1 MSRARCVVDPGMG
14 QGAVVDERL
23 HTSMTGMDYGSTYH
37 LISCVKCQTALGRMY
52 RTTTPEL
59 DLWRGQY
66 TFSSDLLAFYEISAP
81 LQPPAAAPT
90 GAVVPSVAPEAAVAA
105 PGKGRNLEGTAG
117 VLADVEIAK
126 VQKFCLYLYDR
137 IKSLEEALELHRTGS
152 QEGSIRTTTNSTVER
167 PPGKRGRPRK
177 RPPSPQ
183 AAGPW
188 APLKDPA
195 APNPEKSR
203 PKGTVGSTQPQ
214 RTEATASSPA
224 VPSPAVNF
232 TTPTLASAPATP
244 LAVAGGASTTIIAQ
258 NGNEQPIKRGRGRPR
273 KHFPPLQVLPPTTT
287 TESAAAAPAAQ
298 DAAPPAP
305 AHVPPPPVVEQSPF
319 CPAPV

>member
-1 MSRARCVVDPGMG
+1 M
-14 QGAVVDERL
+14 DERL

-81 LQPPAAAPT
+81 IPSPTAPPT
-90 GAVVPSVAPEAAVAA
+90 SAVVPSAA
-105 PGKGRNLEGTAG
+105 PGKGERLGGVTS

-126 VQKFCLYLYDR
+126 VQKFCLYLHDR
-137 IKSLEEALELHRTGS
+137 IKSLEEALELRRSGG
-152 QEGSIRTTTNSTVER
+152 QESPIRATTNSTVDR
-167 PPGKRGRPRK
+167 PPGKRGRSQK

-188 APLKDPA
+188 APPKDPA
-195 APNPEKSR
+195 APNPDPSR
-203 PKGTVGSTQPQ
+203 PKSIAGPIRKQKTDM
-214 RTEATASSPA
+214 AA
-224 VPSPAVNF
+224 PSPAAPPPPPAPF
-232 TTPTLASAPATP
+232 TTHMSASAPATP
-244 LAVAGGASTTIIAQ
+244 LAAASEALTIPTH
-258 NGNEQPIKRGRGRPR
+258 NSNEQPIKRGRGRPR
-273 KHFPPLQVLPPTTT
+273 KHFPPSQVPPPIT
-287 TESAAAAPAAQ
+287 PAAQ
-298 DAAPPAP
+298 DAVQPAP
-305 AHVPPPPVVEQSPF
+305 AHAPPVAESPF

>member
-1 MSRARCVVDPGMG
+1 M
-14 QGAVVDERL
+14 DERL

-59 DLWRGQY
+59 DQWRGQY

-81 LQPPAAAPT
+81 LQSPTNVPST
-90 GAVVPSVAPEAAVAA
+90 GAVAPSVAPEATAA
-105 PGKGRNLEGTAG
+105 TPGKLGTTS

-152 QEGSIRTTTNSTVER
+152 QEASTRTGINSTVGC

-177 RPPSPQ
+177 RRPSPQ
-183 AAGPW
+183 AAGSR
-188 APLKDPA
+188 APAKDA
-195 APNPEKSR
+195 AVVSDPDKSR
-203 PKGTVGSTQPQ
+203 SKSAVGAIRSP
-214 RTEATASSPA
+214 ATDAVAPSPA
-224 VPSPAVNF
+224 VPPPVSTF
-232 TTPTLASAPATP
+232 TTTTPTPALATASAPATP
-244 LAVAGGASTTIIAQ
+244 LVMAGRAPTTAIAHD
-258 NGNEQPIKRGRGRPR
+258 GTEQPIKRGRGRPR
-273 KHFPPLQVLPPTTT
+273 KHFPPPLQVPSVAST
-287 TESAAAAPAAQ
+287 APAAQ
-298 DAAPPAP
+298 DHPVQQEQPQQQEQLPPIHVSPPPA
-305 AHVPPPPVVEQSPF
+305 VEQSPF

>member
-1 MSRARCVVDPGMG
+1 M
-14 QGAVVDERL
+14 DERL

-81 LQPPAAAPT
+81 IPSSTAPPT
-90 GAVVPSVAPEAAVAA
+90 SAVVPSAAPEAAVAA
-105 PGKGRNLEGTAG
+105 PGKGERLGGVAS

-137 IKSLEEALELHRTGS
+137 IKSLEEALELHRSGGQAS
-152 QEGSIRTTTNSTVER
+152 PIRATTNSTVER

-188 APLKDPA
+188 APLQDPA
-195 APNPEKSR
+195 APNPDPSR
-203 PKGTVGSTQPQ
+203 PKGIAGPIRTQ
-214 RTEATASSPA
+214 TTDMKA
-224 VPSPAVNF
+224 PSPAAPPPPAPL
-232 TTPTLASAPATP
+232 TTHMSASAPATP
-244 LAVAGGASTTIIAQ
+244 LAAASGAPTIPTHSS
-258 NGNEQPIKRGRGRPR
+258 NEQPIKRGRGRPR
-273 KHFPPLQVLPPTTT
+273 KHFPPSQALPPTT
-287 TESAAAAPAAQ
+287 PAAQ
-298 DAAPPAP
+298 DAVQPAP
-305 AHVPPPPVVEQSPF
+305 AHAPPVAESPF